1 AVQLSTPILVT
12 WKATS
17 TTSFPVRDPGV
28 SSDKQTISNCNQFV
42 SATVT
47 ASPFELPIH
56 YLTLPD
62 TRLSLHKS
70 VYSSTSQMSN
80 QPIPDSHSN
89 VMDPSLLT
97 SASPVNNHAPAP
109 IPASAPADMQSLVG
123 PGTHVDFLGGSP
135 TPATAPAHA
144 AQSKR
149 AKGPNTRARKPNRT
163 PAQVIADEAIAA
175 QKRAA
180 KEALKADRTAA
191 AKKKKD
197 DRAATARLR
206 LAEKAEQTSRLKW
219 LDEVLLKLVA
229 FVRMVK
235 EDHGNEQ
242 DGVIGFLAFGKYF
255 LNYNNEQ
262 TREFALLAGVENSSL
277 LTRYHSLMGT
287 WRQVKDYTDV
297 SGNGGLFAALVKF
310 GLSQPLWNALLDMH
324 GDNPAAVAH
333 GQGDIE
339 DDLVDL
345 YNDSMSEARMLS
357 PSDDPLPMDASPHAD
372 MAPAFVPRRSRRG
385 RHPDDGLTTEEL
397 ALDPQSSPPPDS
409 NPLSHPSGAFSGRFA
424 GEAHP
429 FRMAN
434 PPSPT
439 GASLR
444 SILPADSADSA
455 PQMNSHGLEDTINAS
470 AGGEPALADGPP
482 VDTHT
487 PVGPIPVTPA
497 TPAPLNSTAPVRP
510 SARPPTVPVASR
522 TIPRRRGRTED
533 SPKKEDSTG
542 SAMLMMM
549 HKSTEQA
556 NLWMIEEH
564 KRAEANRADD
574 RREAEARAAEK
585 EEMRDEQRR
594 LAKQERDDA
603 LEQLRQDRKD
613 LQARADLAESIR
625 REERQEALDAR
636 RLEAERY
643 EATQAKRA
651 AVEVEADARHGHDG
665 GLEEFWRAAE
675 SKPVIANRCR

>member
-1 AVQLSTPILVT
+1 
-12 WKATS
+12 
-17 TTSFPVRDPGV
+17 
-28 SSDKQTISNCNQFV
+28 
-42 SATVT
+42 
-47 ASPFELPIH
+47 
-56 YLTLPD
+56 
-62 TRLSLHKS
+62 
-70 VYSSTSQMSN
+70 
-80 QPIPDSHSN
+80 
-89 VMDPSLLT
+89 
-97 SASPVNNHAPAP
+97 
-109 IPASAPADMQSLVG
+109 
-123 PGTHVDFLGGSP
+123 
-135 TPATAPAHA
+135 
-144 AQSKR
+144 
-149 AKGPNTRARKPNRT
+149 
-163 PAQVIADEAIAA
+163 
-175 QKRAA
+175 
-180 KEALKADRTAA
+180 
-191 AKKKKD
+191 
-197 DRAATARLR
+197 
-206 LAEKAEQTSRLKW
+206 
-219 LDEVLLKLVA
+219 
-229 FVRMVK
+229 
-235 EDHGNEQ
+235 
-242 DGVIGFLAFGKYF
+242 
-255 LNYNNEQ
+255 
-262 TREFALLAGVENSSL
+262 
-277 LTRYHSLMGT
+277 
-287 WRQVKDYTDV
+287 KDYTDV
-297 SGNGGLFAALVKF
+297 SGKRRALSALVKF

-345 YNDSMSEARMLS
+345 YNDSMSESSDAESIGYL
-357 PSDDPLPMDASPHAD
+357 PDDPLPMDASPHAD

-409 NPLSHPSGAFSGRFA
+409 NPSSHPSGAFSGRFA

-487 PVGPIPVTPA
+487 PVGPIPATPA

-510 SARPPTVPVASR
+510 SARPPTVIASR
-522 TIPRRRGRTED
+522 TIPRRRRRRKI
-533 SPKKEDSTG
+533 SKKEDSTG
-542 SAMLMMM
+542 SSNVMMM

-556 NLWMIEEH
+556 NLWMIEER
-564 KRAEANRADD
+564 KRAEANPLRKK
-574 RREAEARAAEK
+574 RCV
-585 EEMRDEQRR
+585 DEQRPPR
-594 LAKQERDDA
+594 QTRRDDA

>member
-1 AVQLSTPILVT
+1 
-12 WKATS
+12 
-17 TTSFPVRDPGV
+17 
-28 SSDKQTISNCNQFV
+28 
-42 SATVT
+42 
-47 ASPFELPIH
+47 
-56 YLTLPD
+56 
-62 TRLSLHKS
+62 
-70 VYSSTSQMSN
+70 
-80 QPIPDSHSN
+80 
-89 VMDPSLLT
+89 
-97 SASPVNNHAPAP
+97 
-109 IPASAPADMQSLVG
+109 
-123 PGTHVDFLGGSP
+123 
-135 TPATAPAHA
+135 
-144 AQSKR
+144 
-149 AKGPNTRARKPNRT
+149 
-163 PAQVIADEAIAA
+163 
-175 QKRAA
+175 
-180 KEALKADRTAA
+180 
-191 AKKKKD
+191 
-197 DRAATARLR
+197 
-206 LAEKAEQTSRLKW
+206 
-219 LDEVLLKLVA
+219 
-229 FVRMVK
+229 MVK

-255 LNYNNEQ
+255 LNYNNER

-297 SGNGGLFAALVKF
+297 SGSGGLFSALVKF

-345 YNDSMSEARMLS
+345 YNDSMSESSDAESIGYL
-357 PSDDPLPMDASPHAD
+357 PDDPLPMDASPHAD

-397 ALDPQSSPPPDS
+397 ARDPQSSPPPDS
-409 NPLSHPSGAFSGRFA
+409 NPSSHPSGAFSGRFA
-424 GEAHP
+424 GEVHP

-434 PPSPT
+434 LPSPT
-439 GASLR
+439 GASLC

-455 PQMNSHGLEDTINAS
+455 PQMNSHGSEDTINAS

-482 VDTHT
+482 VDAHT
-487 PVGPIPVTPA
+487 PVGPIPATPA

-510 SARPPTVPVASR
+510 SARPPTVPIASR
-522 TIPRRRGRTED
+522 TIPRRRGCTED

-556 NLWMIEEH
+556 NLWMIEER
-564 KRAEANRADD
+564 KRAEANRAND
-574 RREAEARAAEK
+574 RREVEARAAEK

-603 LEQLRQDRKD
+603 LEQLRQDCKD

-625 REERQEALDAR
+625 REERQEALDAC

-651 AVEVEADARHGHDG
+651 AVEAAQEKSRQMHDMAMMAVLRNFG
-665 GLEEFWRAAE
+665 GQP
-675 SKPVIANRCR
+675 SPNP